1 MNIGMAIKFVRTN
14 LNVSQ
19 KELSRTCGLAQTSL
33 SQIENNIKKPQAKTV
48 QSICRALD
56 VPESIIYILAMEE
69 KDISHNKRIMYQVV
83 HPSITSLALQMIQ
96 AKPELVEAEP
106 MAMAIA

>member
-1 MNIGMAIKFVRTN
+1 
-14 LNVSQ
+14 
-19 KELSRTCGLAQTSL
+19 
-33 SQIENNIKKPQAKTV
+33 
-48 QSICRALD
+48 
-56 VPESIIYILAMEE
+56 
-69 KDISHNKRIMYQVV
+69 MYQVV